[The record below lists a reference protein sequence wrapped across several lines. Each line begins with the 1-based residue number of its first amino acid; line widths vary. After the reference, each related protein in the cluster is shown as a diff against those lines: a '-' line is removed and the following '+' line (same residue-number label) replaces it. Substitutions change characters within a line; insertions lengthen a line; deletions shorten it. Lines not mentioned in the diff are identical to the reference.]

1 VKARQFHNLRWITS
15 CNGVAVAAVAA
26 VAVVVL
32 QYNYNIT
39 QTKK

>member
-15 CNGVAVAAVAA
+15 CNGVAVAAVA
-26 VAVVVL
+26 VVVL

>member
-15 CNGVAVAAVAA
+15 CNGVAAAA
-26 VAVVVL
+26 AVVVL

-39 QTKK
+39 KTKK